1 MTMKNWLIIGVALA
15 LSVVYVVFFTDW
27 FQPKQMQVFHTSRAM
42 RVKVKD
48 KVNLVPQLIFGL
60 NRQFKLTEVTVV
72 PLAEYE
78 TNRHALPVWHLVS
91 DSNSVPVKSF
101 NYGQPL
107 RGMRPAVA
115 GSRSQPLATNV
126 TYRLMVSAGGVQGS
140 HDFVIK

>member
-1 MTMKNWLIIGVALA
+1 MTKNNWLLVGLA
-15 LSVVYVVFFTDW
+15 LTLALVYAVFFTDW
-27 FQPKQMQVFHTSRAM
+27 FKPKQMQVFHTSRAL

-60 NRQFKLTEVTVV
+60 NRQFKLTEITVV

-78 TNRHALPVWHLVS
+78 TNRHVLPVWHLVS

-101 NYGQPL
+101 SYGQNL

-115 GSRSQPLATNV
+115 GSRSQSLETNV
-126 TYRLMVSAGGVQGS
+126 TYRLLVNAGGVEGV

>member
-1 MTMKNWLIIGVALA
+1 MTKKNWLLIGVALI
-15 LSVVYVVFFTDW
+15 LTVVYAAFFTDW
-27 FQPKQMQVFHTSRAM
+27 FKPKQMQVFHTSRAV

-48 KVNLVPQLIFGL
+48 KVTMVPQLIFGL
-60 NRQFKLTEVTVV
+60 NREFKLTEITVV

-78 TNRHALPVWHLVS
+78 TNNRVLPVWHLVT

-115 GSRSQPLATNV
+115 GSRPQPLETNV
-126 TYRLMVSAGGVQGS
+126 MYRLMINAGGTEGR
-140 HDFVIK
+140 HDFEVK